1 MTRSIELSPLLPG
14 HIPAIAAAERQC
26 FSDPWSE
33 NLLRQELQN
42 PLSRWFVLLLGGQV
56 AGYAA
61 TLHICGE
68 VHITNI
74 AVLPPYRRQGLG
86 RALMAAA
93 VEYARGLGAFCMTL
107 EVRAGNA
114 PAIALYR
121 AFGFE
126 TVGRRPRYY
135 QDPEEDACLMTKT
148 LSEEPL

>member
-1 MTRSIELSPLLPG
+1 MLCLPAYARFAPGTGPQPWPVIPDSCRVPSARPSAVKRACPVSYTHLLLPG

-68 VHITNI
+68 VHITRC
-74 AVLPPYRRQGLG
+74 V
-86 RALMAAA
+86 
-93 VEYARGLGAFCMTL
+93 
-107 EVRAGNA
+107 
-114 PAIALYR
+114 
-121 AFGFE
+121 
-126 TVGRRPRYY
+126 
-135 QDPEEDACLMTKT
+135 
-148 LSEEPL
+148 